1 MRAFIVNPDNTSQ
14 FLQVEQPVPVPV
26 GRELLVQVKA
36 VSLNPIDTKVRAS
49 RGGRVL
55 GWDAAGIVSAI
66 GPDVRFYRPG
76 DLVYYAGDLK
86 REGTNAE
93 LHTVDERIVGRK
105 PHSLD
110 FAQAAAIPLTALTAW
125 EGLYEQLLISERD
138 RDRSLLV
145 INAAGG
151 VGSLVVQ
158 LAKRLS
164 RMKVIG
170 TASRDESSAWTRK
183 QGADLVINHRGDM
196 AAQLKQHGLDQV
208 DYIYCCHD
216 TATHFEAMAAMIAPQ
231 GRIVSIVESKD
242 IPVNKLMGKK
252 ATFSWELMFTK
263 ALYTTP
269 DLASQR
275 DILNRVA
282 DLLDEGVLTGTL
294 TEDAGPISAEALAQ
308 AHVRQQS
315 ASMIGKLALRF

>member
-1 MRAFIVNPDNTSQ
+1 MRAFIVDPANPSQ
-14 FLQVEQPVPVPV
+14 FLAVEREAPVPT
-26 GRELLVQVKA
+26 GRELQVQVKA
-36 VSLNPIDTKVRAS
+36 VSLNPIDTKVRAG

-55 GWDAAGIVSAI
+55 GWDAAGIVTAI

-76 DLVYYAGDLK
+76 DAVYYAGDIK
-86 REGTNAE
+86 RDGCNAE

-110 FAQAAAIPLTALTAW
+110 FTAAAAIPLTALTAW
-125 EGLYEQLLISERD
+125 EGLYEQLLIGD
-138 RDRSLLV
+138 RDRGRTLLV

-164 RMKVIG
+164 RLTVIG
-170 TASRDESSAWTRK
+170 TASRDESIAWTRK
-183 QGADLVINHRGDM
+183 QGADHVINHRGDLP
-196 AAQLKQHGLDQV
+196 AQLKALGHDYV
-208 DYIYCCHD
+208 DFIYCCHD
-216 TATHFEAMAAMIAPQ
+216 TATHFDAMATMIAPQ

-242 IPVNKLMGKK
+242 IAVNKLMGKK

-263 ALYTTP
+263 AMFTTP
-269 DLASQR
+269 DIASQR
-275 DILNRVA
+275 DILNKVA

>member
-1 MRAFIVNPDNTSQ
+1 MRAYIVNPDKPSQ
-14 FLQVEQPVPVPV
+14 FLEVEREAPQPV
-26 GRELLVQVKA
+26 GRELQVQVKA
-36 VSLNPIDTKVRAS
+36 VSLNPVDTKVRAG

-55 GWDAAGIVSAI
+55 GWDAAGVVTAV
-66 GPDVRFYRPG
+66 GPGVRFYRPG
-76 DLVYYAGDLK
+76 DAVYYAGDIK
-86 REGTNAE
+86 RDGCNAE

-110 FAQAAAIPLTALTAW
+110 FTAASAIPLTALTAW

-138 RDRSLLV
+138 RGRTLLV

-164 RMKVIG
+164 RMIVVG
-170 TASRDESSAWTRK
+170 TASREESIAWTRK
-183 QGADLVINHRGDM
+183 QGADHVINHRGDLP
-196 AAQLKQHGLDQV
+196 AQLKQLGLEHV

-216 TATHFEAMAAMIAPQ
+216 TATHFEAMAQMIAPQ

-242 IPVNKLMGKK
+242 IPVNRLMGKK

-263 ALYTTP
+263 AMYSTP
-269 DLASQR
+269 DIASQR
-275 DILNRVA
+275 DILNKVA
-282 DLLDEGVLTGTL
+282 DLLDEGLLSGTL
-294 TEDAGPISAEALAQ
+294 TEDAGPISAEALER
-308 AHVRQQS
+308 AHVRQQ
-315 ASMIGKLALRF
+315 AAVMIGKLALRF

>member
-1 MRAFIVNPDNTSQ
+1 MRAFIVHPDDTSQ
-14 FLQVEQPVPVPV
+14 FQLVDRQAPVPV

-36 VSLNPIDTKVRAS
+36 VSLNPIDTKVRAG

-55 GWDAAGIVSAI
+55 GWDAAGVVAAV

-76 DLVYYAGDLK
+76 DQVYYAGDIK
-86 REGTNAE
+86 RDGCNAE

-105 PHSLD
+105 PHCLD
-110 FAQAAAIPLTALTAW
+110 FAAAAAIPLTALTAW
-125 EGLYEQLLISERD
+125 EGLYEQLLISD
-138 RDRSLLV
+138 RDRSRTLLV

-158 LAKRLS
+158 MAKRLS
-164 RMKVIG
+164 RLTVIG
-170 TASRDESSAWTRK
+170 TASRDDSIAWTRK
-183 QGADLVINHRGDM
+183 QGADHVISHRGDM
-196 AAQLKQHGLDQV
+196 PAQIKALGHEHV
-208 DYIYCCHD
+208 DFIYCCYD
-216 TATHFEAMAAMIAPQ
+216 TATHFDAMAAMIAPQ

-263 ALYTTP
+263 AMFCTP
-269 DLASQR
+269 DMSSQR
-275 DILNRVA
+275 DILNKVA

-294 TEDAGPISAEALAQ
+294 TEDAGLISAESLAQ